1 MKSKKENKNK
11 TIFSKRYYAL
21 ALDPIHIGTGG
32 MRLGRVDLPI
42 LREPGTNLPKI
53 PGSTINGCARSATAT
68 AFNKRECAGSGGE
81 GGKHHC
87 GKVSPACEICI
98 PFGFSKGSEGSLRGL
113 AQFYDARILFF
124 PVASIVGPIWITCPT
139 EMNELSK
146 LTSITELEDGFIPI
160 GSQLQSQDQL
170 NFGWLLLERLS
181 NESHNLNTD
190 EIKLNIPPTIPELI
204 KQKSVLV
211 SEKLFAAIIN
221 SNLEVRTS
229 ISIDPDS
236 GATEEGALFT
246 FEAIPRSTIF
256 QFDVIYNSG
265 VNFKIGGKELKDQ
278 NNSIITSEWVRQK
291 VERGMNNF
299 ETLGIGGMNTRG
311 MGRVRILNLN
321 QGGGNSDL

>member
-1 MKSKKENKNK
+1 MNQKLKKENKSK
-11 TIFSKRYYAL
+11 PIFSKKYYTI

-68 AFNKRECAGSGGE
+68 AFTKRECAGSGGE
-81 GGKHHC
+81 GGIYHC
-87 GKVSPACEICI
+87 GKVSPACEICV

-124 PVASIVGPIWITCPT
+124 PVASMVGPVWITCPT
-139 EMNELSK
+139 EVNELIKS
-146 LTSITELEDGFIPI
+146 TSIPELNDGFIPI

-170 NFGWLLLERLS
+170 NFGWLLFERLS
-181 NESHNLNTD
+181 IDNYNIN
-190 EIKLNIPPTIPELI
+190 EIKSNIPSTIPELI
-204 KQKSVLV
+204 KQKIVLV
-211 SEKLFAAIIN
+211 SEKLFATIIN

-229 ISIDPDS
+229 ISIDPNS
-236 GATEEGALFT
+236 GTTEEGALFT
-246 FEAIPRSTIF
+246 FEAIPRTTIF

-265 VNFKIGGKELKDQ
+265 VNFKIGGRELKDK
-278 NNSIITSEWVRQK
+278 NNKIITSEWVRQK

-311 MGRVRILNLN
+311 MGRIKVLNLD
-321 QGGGNSDL
+321 QGGGNSNL